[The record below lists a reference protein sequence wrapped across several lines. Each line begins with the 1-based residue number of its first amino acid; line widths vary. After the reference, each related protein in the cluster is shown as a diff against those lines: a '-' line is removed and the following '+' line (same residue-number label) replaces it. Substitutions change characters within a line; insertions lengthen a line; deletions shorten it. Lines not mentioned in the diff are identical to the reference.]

1 MAFANPFLER
11 CDYMSVNGSNKEFL
25 FSTFLKLNQEIL
37 EEELRV
43 KIDYLHLEKNF
54 KTRKVDMNGA
64 INGNK
69 ERLLIEWQTDSSFGI
84 HFKQVQELIAVA
96 NEDEKTV
103 IVYGCL
109 GAKEDIITELMQTVV
124 SYAEKNIR
132 LVFLKINSAVI
143 PILKEIN
150 VIDKTLQIKE
160 LERLKDIDKI
170 FVDKKSIEICNN
182 VSTNLIS
189 DEQENMSYEEEL
201 LLSILKRL
209 RIDSKEISVNI
220 HRYKKL
226 TGKNFGIG
234 GGFQGITY
242 KILINRN
249 KILGVELTF
258 ENEGKELYYSI
269 LKNRQAIDDE
279 FNYILKWDK
288 KFQKIGS
295 YYPLSWFY
303 TEREAMVNRFS
314 REIKMFL
321 LFFNEHLKKAIEE
334 VKNSD

>member
-1 MAFANPFLER
+1 
-11 CDYMSVNGSNKEFL
+11 MSINGSNKEFL
-25 FSTFLKLNQEIL
+25 LSTFLKLNKEIL
-37 EEELRV
+37 EEELGI

-54 KTRKVDMNGA
+54 KSRKVDMNGS
-64 INGNK
+64 INGSK
-69 ERLLIEWQTDSSFGI
+69 ERLLIELQTDDNSYKV
-84 HFKQVQELIAVA
+84 HFQQIKELIDSA
-96 NEDEKTV
+96 NMGERTN
-103 IVYGCL
+103 IVYGSL
-109 GAKEDIITELMQTVV
+109 SASETMIKELMKTVV

-132 LVFLKINSAVI
+132 LILLKINHDLI
-143 PILKEIN
+143 PLLQEIN
-150 VIDKTLQIKE
+150 MIDKTKQIKE
-160 LERLKDIDKI
+160 LDRLKDFEKI
-170 FVDKKSIEICNN
+170 FVDKKYIEICNSI
-182 VSTNLIS
+182 STDLIS

-226 TGKNFGIG
+226 TGNNFGIG

-249 KILGVELTF
+249 KIVGVELTF

-303 TEREAMVNRFS
+303 TERESMVNRFS

-321 LFFNEHLKKAIEE
+321 VGFTKHLKKAVEE
-334 VKNSD
+334 TKNSH

>member
-1 MAFANPFLER
+1 
-11 CDYMSVNGSNKEFL
+11 MSVNGSNKEFL

-37 EEELRV
+37 EEELGV
-43 KIDYLHLEKNF
+43 KIDYIHLEKNF
-54 KTRKVDMNGA
+54 KTRKVDVNGA

-69 ERLLIEWQTDSSFGI
+69 ERLLIEWQTDNSFGV
-84 HFKQVQELIAVA
+84 HFQQVQELLSISNAH
-96 NEDEKTV
+96 EKTT

-109 GAKEDIITELMQTVV
+109 GAKDNMITELMQTVV
-124 SYAEKNIR
+124 FYSEKNIR
-132 LVFLKINSAVI
+132 LVLLTINQDI
-143 PILKEIN
+143 MPILQEIN

-160 LERLKDIDKI
+160 LERLKTIDRI
-170 FVDKKSIEICNN
+170 FVDKKSIEISNN
-182 VSTNLIS
+182 VSTNLIKE
-189 DEQENMSYEEEL
+189 EQENMSYEEEL

-226 TGKNFGIG
+226 TGNNFGIG

-249 KILGVELTF
+249 KIVGVELTF
-258 ENEGKELYYSI
+258 ENEGKKLYYSI

-314 REIKMFL
+314 RDVKAFIIGFD
-321 LFFNEHLKKAIEE
+321 NHLKNAIEE
-334 VKNSD
+334 VKNTD

>member
-1 MAFANPFLER
+1 
-11 CDYMSVNGSNKEFL
+11 MSINGSNKEFL
-25 FSTFLKLNQEIL
+25 MSTFLKLNKEIL
-37 EEELRV
+37 EEELGV

-54 KTRKVDMNGA
+54 KRRKVDMNGT

-69 ERLLIEWQTDSSFGI
+69 ERLLIEWQTDNSFGI
-84 HFKQVQELIAVA
+84 HFKQVQELIAIA
-96 NEDEKTV
+96 NENEKTV
-103 IVYGCL
+103 IVYGSL

-132 LVFLKINSAVI
+132 LIFLKINSAVI

-182 VSTNLIS
+182 VSTNLIKE
-189 DEQENMSYEEEL
+189 DQEIMGYEEEL

-234 GGFQGITY
+234 GNYGGITY
-242 KILINRN
+242 KVLIN
-249 KILGVELTF
+249 KKKMVGAELAF
-258 ENEGKELYYSI
+258 DNEGKEIYYKLLSSKETI
-269 LKNRQAIDDE
+269 NDE
-279 FNYILKWDK
+279 FNYTLKWHT
-288 KFQKIGS
+288 KFEKVGV
-295 YYPLSWFY
+295 YYPISFFY
-303 TEREAMVNRFS
+303 TDREMMINRLCRDTRRLIIEFNKHIK
-314 REIKMFL
+314 EIV
-321 LFFNEHLKKAIEE
+321 EGLKSNI
-334 VKNSD
+334 